1 MKIEKAPLWIKIAVF
16 FAITIL
22 PGIDCNAGT
31 MGKPVK
37 QLNMRDLV
45 KASIA
50 VARCKP
56 EAEVADIVV
65 VELVSVTVDGKT
77 KLVYRPVKQE
87 IENNTTKGE

>member
-31 MGKPVK
+31 IGKPVK
-37 QLNMRDLV
+37 QLNMRDLA
-45 KASIA
+45 KAAIA

-56 EAEVADIVV
+56 ETEVADIVV
-65 VELVSVTVDGKT
+65 VERVNVTIDGKD
-77 KLVYRPVKQE
+77 KIIYRPVKL
-87 IENNTTKGE
+87 ENKTKNEGGE